1 MNGRSFHNIWWG
13 GLLRGSGHMK
23 GYQRIFEQ
31 KLNQKILYIFECLS
45 ISGFK
50 LIRNTF
56 SIYKTL
62 YLKWLKS
69 TTLINQSVE
78 KCRRWCDEGKSIL
91 WPMVSHNLTVQCQ
104 CGLERIKKEYESYY
118 MTQFVSIEGVSSQW
132 SIRLNSAWYLDV
144 WRRQS
149 FRKRTRFITISILLY
164 ARSCATAS
172 FKNHGANL

>member
-1 MNGRSFHNIWWG
+1 
-13 GLLRGSGHMK
+13 MK

-91 WPMVSHNLTVQCQ
+91 
-104 CGLERIKKEYESYY
+104 
-118 MTQFVSIEGVSSQW
+118 
-132 SIRLNSAWYLDV
+132 
-144 WRRQS
+144 
-149 FRKRTRFITISILLY
+149 
-164 ARSCATAS
+164 
-172 FKNHGANL
+172 

>member
-1 MNGRSFHNIWWG
+1 MNRRSFHNIWWVD
-13 GLLRGSGHMK
+13 LLRGSGHMK

-118 MTQFVSIEGVSSQW
+118 MTQFVSIEGVSIQW
-132 SIRLNSAWYLDV
+132 SILPALSQY
-144 WRRQS
+144 
-149 FRKRTRFITISILLY
+149 RFYFMRHKLCQIMCNCLIQEPWCQFIIVMVKLTS
-164 ARSCATAS
+164 RSV
-172 FKNHGANL
+172 